1 MGLPIPLISVRAECV
16 RCPKALQWKEVSTI
30 FVIIF
35 LSFFFS
41 PPHTFLPEGVEILHG
56 VLSHKKNKIWGKKYL
71 GGISRLLLAIVE
83 IEFTTLKNSDLLV
96 FIFKY
101 NLSIPLIWFVK
112 LTWLYTMPDYYSALW
127 HPNQPT
133 SSNQL
138 QNLENCLKNLLCGKV
153 AK

>member
-1 MGLPIPLISVRAECV
+1 MFKNITCSYFE
-16 RCPKALQWKEVSTI
+16 T
-30 FVIIF
+30 
-35 LSFFFS
+35 
-41 PPHTFLPEGVEILHG
+41 LHR

-83 IEFTTLKNSDLLV
+83 IEFTTLKNPDLLV

-112 LTWLYTMPDYYSALW
+112 LTWLYTMPDYYIALW

-138 QNLENCLKNLLCGKV
+138 QNLENCLKNLLCGKL
-153 AK
+153 AKNRSIAAFLERYWVLYID